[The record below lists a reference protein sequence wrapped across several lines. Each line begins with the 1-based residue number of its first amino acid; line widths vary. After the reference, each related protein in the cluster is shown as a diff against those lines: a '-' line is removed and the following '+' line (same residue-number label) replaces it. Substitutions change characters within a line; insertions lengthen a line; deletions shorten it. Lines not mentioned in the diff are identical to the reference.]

1 VPDHSLLHEARDV
14 LPEAVR
20 LRRRLHARPE
30 VGLDL
35 PFTQETVLTA
45 LADLPLTVATGSS
58 TSSVVATL
66 EGARP
71 GPTVLL
77 RGDMDALP
85 MPEDTGLPYA
95 SEIDGTMHA
104 CGHDTH
110 VAMLAG
116 AAELLASRRNDLA
129 GRVVLMFQP
138 GEEGHH
144 GARFMLEE
152 GLLDVGPLS
161 DGSPSPVSG
170 AFALHITSLFPSGT
184 INLRGGTM
192 MASSDTMRIVV
203 RGRGGHAS
211 APHQALDPIPVACE
225 IVQAIQT
232 MVTRRVDVFDP
243 GVITVAQITAG
254 TTSNVIPETA
264 VILGT
269 IRAVSERTRNRL
281 HGGVRRVAEGVG
293 AAHEAAV
300 EVDVEL
306 GYPVTINDLGYAGF
320 ASAVATDLLG
330 IGRVT
335 SMPAPVMGA
344 EDFSYVLQEVPGA
357 IAFLGAAPP
366 GVDPRRA
373 APNHSN
379 RVLFDED
386 AMAAGIAMY
395 TQMALAHLAT
405 GGAVPNQLRQI
416 SVSSASKTTP
426 IHAEKPNH
434 TEKSEAEGRPPSAD

>member
-1 VPDHSLLHEARDV
+1 MPDHSLLHEARDV

-35 PFTQETVLTA
+35 PFTQEAVLTA
-45 LADLPLTVATGSS
+45 LADLPVTVATGSS

-66 EGARP
+66 EGSHP

-95 SEIDGTMHA
+95 SEIDGAMHA

-116 AAELLASRRNDLA
+116 AAQLLAGRRNDMA
-129 GRVVLMFQP
+129 GRVVMMFQP

-152 GLLDVGPLS
+152 GLLDVGPLA
-161 DGSPSPVSG
+161 DGSPSPISG

-211 APHQALDPIPVACE
+211 APHQAVDPIPVACE
-225 IVQAIQT
+225 VVQAIQT
-232 MVTRRVDVFDP
+232 MVTRRIDVFDP
-243 GVITVAQITAG
+243 GVVTVGQITAG

-264 VILGT
+264 MILGT
-269 IRAVSERTRNRL
+269 IRAVSERTRRRV
-281 HGGVRRVAEGVG
+281 HDGVRRVAEGVA
-293 AAHEAAV
+293 AAHEAGV
-300 EVDVEL
+300 EVDIEL

-320 ASAVATDLLG
+320 TSAVAIDLLG
-330 IGRVT
+330 ANRVT

-357 IAFLGAAPP
+357 LAFLGATPP
-366 GVDPRRA
+366 GVNPRQA

-386 AMAAGIAMY
+386 AMATGIAMY
-395 TQMALAHLAT
+395 AQMALAHVA
-405 GGAVPNQLRQI
+405 GDGPVP
-416 SVSSASKTTP
+416 
-426 IHAEKPNH
+426 
-434 TEKSEAEGRPPSAD
+434 D

>member
-1 VPDHSLLHEARDV
+1 MPDHSLLHEARDV
-14 LPEAVR
+14 LPDAIR

-35 PFTQETVLTA
+35 PFTQDAVLTA
-45 LADLPLTVATGSS
+45 LAELPVTVTTGSS
-58 TSSVVATL
+58 TSSVVAVL
-66 EGARP
+66 EGSRP

-85 MPEDTGLPYA
+85 MPEDTGLPFA
-95 SEIDGTMHA
+95 SEVDGAMHA

-116 AAELLASRRNDLA
+116 AAQLLAHRRNDLA

-152 GLLDVGPLS
+152 GLLDVGPLA

-170 AFALHITSLFPSGT
+170 AFALHITSLFPSGS

-192 MASSDTMRIVV
+192 MASSDTMRIAVH
-203 RGRGGHAS
+203 GRGGHAS

-232 MVTRRVDVFDP
+232 MITRRVDVFDP
-243 GVITVAQITAG
+243 AVVTVGQITAG
-254 TTSNVIPETA
+254 TTTNVIPETA
-264 VILGT
+264 EILGT
-269 IRAVSERTRNRL
+269 IRAVSERTRQRV
-281 HGGVRRVAEGVG
+281 HDGVRRVAEGIA
-293 AAHEAAV
+293 AAHEATADI
-300 EVDVEL
+300 EVEL

-320 ASAVATDLLG
+320 ASEVATELLG
-330 IGRVT
+330 PRRVR
-335 SMPAPVMGA
+335 SMPSPVMGA
-344 EDFSYVLQEVPGA
+344 EDFSYVLQKVPGA
-357 IAFLGAAPP
+357 LAFLGASPS

-379 RVLFDED
+379 RVVFDED
-386 AMAAGIAMY
+386 AMATGIAVY
-395 TQMALAHLAT
+395 AKMALAHLAT
-405 GGAVPNQLRQI
+405 GGRVPN
-416 SVSSASKTTP
+416 
-426 IHAEKPNH
+426 
-434 TEKSEAEGRPPSAD
+434 

>member
-1 VPDHSLLHEARDV
+1 VPDHSLLVEARDA
-14 LPEAVR
+14 LPDAVR

-30 VGLDL
+30 IGLDL
-35 PFTQETVLTA
+35 PFSQDEVLAA
-45 LADLPLTVATGSS
+45 LADLPVDVSTGSS

-66 EGARP
+66 EGTRP

-85 MPEDTGLPYA
+85 MPEDTGLPFA
-95 SEIDGTMHA
+95 SEVDGAMHA

-116 AAELLASRRNDLA
+116 AAQLLAARRDELT

-144 GARFMLEE
+144 GARYMLDE
-152 GLLDVGPLS
+152 GLLDVGLLA
-161 DGSPSPVSG
+161 DGTPSPVSG

-232 MVTRRVDVFDP
+232 MVTRRIDVFDP
-243 GVITVAQITAG
+243 AVVTVAHITAG
-254 TTSNVIPETA
+254 TTTNVIPETA
-264 VILGT
+264 EILGT
-269 IRAVSERTRNRL
+269 IRSVSERTRRRV
-281 HGGVRRVAEGVG
+281 HDGVRRVAEGVA

-300 EVDVEL
+300 DVEVEL
-306 GYPVTINDLGYAGF
+306 GYPVTVNDVGYAGF
-320 ASAVATDLLG
+320 ASGVATELLG
-330 IGRVT
+330 SNRVT
-335 SMPAPVMGA
+335 TMATPVMGA

-357 IAFLGAAPP
+357 LAFLGATPP

-386 AMAAGIAMY
+386 AMATGIAVY
-395 TQMALAHLAT
+395 TQVALAHLA
-405 GGAVPNQLRQI
+405 GDPNVAR
-416 SVSSASKTTP
+416 VV
-426 IHAEKPNH
+426 EN
-434 TEKSEAEGRPPSAD
+434 

>member
-35 PFTQETVLTA
+35 PFTQEAVLTA
-45 LADLPLTVATGSS
+45 LADLPVTVATGSS

-66 EGARP
+66 EGSHP

-95 SEIDGTMHA
+95 SEIDGAMHA

-116 AAELLASRRNDLA
+116 AAQLLAGRRNDMA
-129 GRVVLMFQP
+129 GRVVMMFQP

-152 GLLDVGPLS
+152 GLLDVGPLA
-161 DGSPSPVSG
+161 DGSPSPISG

-211 APHQALDPIPVACE
+211 APHQAVDPIPVACE

-232 MVTRRVDVFDP
+232 MVTRRIDVFDP
-243 GVITVAQITAG
+243 GVVTVGQITAG

-269 IRAVSERTRNRL
+269 IRAVSERTRRRV
-281 HGGVRRVAEGVG
+281 HDGVRRVAEGVA
-293 AAHEAAV
+293 AAHEAGV
-300 EVDVEL
+300 EVDIEL

-320 ASAVATDLLG
+320 TSAVAIDLLG
-330 IGRVT
+330 ANRVT

-357 IAFLGAAPP
+357 LAFLGATPP
-366 GVDPRRA
+366 GVNPRQA

-386 AMAAGIAMY
+386 AMATGIAMY
-395 TQMALAHLAT
+395 AQMALAHVA
-405 GGAVPNQLRQI
+405 GDGPVP
-416 SVSSASKTTP
+416 
-426 IHAEKPNH
+426 
-434 TEKSEAEGRPPSAD
+434 D

>member
-1 VPDHSLLHEARDV
+1 VPDHSLLVEARDA
-14 LPEAVR
+14 LPDAVR

-30 VGLDL
+30 IGLDL
-35 PFTQETVLTA
+35 PFSQDEVLAA
-45 LADLPLTVATGSS
+45 LADLPVDVSTGSS

-66 EGARP
+66 EGTRP

-85 MPEDTGLPYA
+85 MPEDTGLPFA
-95 SEIDGTMHA
+95 SEVDGAMHA

-110 VAMLAG
+110 VAMLVG
-116 AAELLASRRNDLA
+116 AAQLLAARRDELT

-144 GARFMLEE
+144 GARYMLDE
-152 GLLDVGPLS
+152 GLLDVGLLA
-161 DGSPSPVSG
+161 DGTPSPVSG

-184 INLRGGTM
+184 INLRGGTR

-232 MVTRRVDVFDP
+232 MVTRRIDVFDP
-243 GVITVAQITAG
+243 AVVTVAHITAG
-254 TTSNVIPETA
+254 TTTNVIPETA
-264 VILGT
+264 EILGT
-269 IRAVSERTRNRL
+269 IRSVSERTRRRV
-281 HGGVRRVAEGVG
+281 HDGVRRVAEGVA

-300 EVDVEL
+300 DVEVEL
-306 GYPVTINDLGYAGF
+306 GYPVTVNDVGYAGF
-320 ASAVATDLLG
+320 ASGVATELLG
-330 IGRVT
+330 SNRVT
-335 SMPAPVMGA
+335 TMATPVMGA

-357 IAFLGAAPP
+357 LAFLGATPP

-386 AMAAGIAMY
+386 AMATGIAVY
-395 TQMALAHLAT
+395 TQVALAHLA
-405 GGAVPNQLRQI
+405 GDPNVAR
-416 SVSSASKTTP
+416 VV
-426 IHAEKPNH
+426 EN
-434 TEKSEAEGRPPSAD
+434 

>member
-1 VPDHSLLHEARDV
+1 VPDHSLLVEARDA
-14 LPEAVR
+14 LPDAVR

-30 VGLDL
+30 IGLDL
-35 PFTQETVLTA
+35 PFSQDEVLAA
-45 LADLPLTVATGSS
+45 LADLPVDVSTGSS

-66 EGARP
+66 EGTRP

-85 MPEDTGLPYA
+85 MPEDTGLPFA
-95 SEIDGTMHA
+95 SEVDGAMHA

-110 VAMLAG
+110 VAMLVG
-116 AAELLASRRNDLA
+116 AAQLLAARRDELT

-144 GARFMLEE
+144 GARYMLDE
-152 GLLDVGPLS
+152 GLLDVGLLA
-161 DGSPSPVSG
+161 DGTPSPVSG

-232 MVTRRVDVFDP
+232 MVTRRIDVFDP
-243 GVITVAQITAG
+243 AVVTVAHITAG
-254 TTSNVIPETA
+254 TTTNVIPETA
-264 VILGT
+264 EILGT
-269 IRAVSERTRNRL
+269 IRSVSERTRRRV
-281 HGGVRRVAEGVG
+281 HDGVRRVAEGVA

-300 EVDVEL
+300 DVEVEL
-306 GYPVTINDLGYAGF
+306 GYPVTVNDVGYAGF
-320 ASAVATDLLG
+320 ASGVATELLG
-330 IGRVT
+330 SNRVT
-335 SMPAPVMGA
+335 TMATPVMGA

-357 IAFLGAAPP
+357 LAFLGATPP

-386 AMAAGIAMY
+386 AMATGIAVY
-395 TQMALAHLAT
+395 TQVALAHLA
-405 GGAVPNQLRQI
+405 GDPNVAR
-416 SVSSASKTTP
+416 VV
-426 IHAEKPNH
+426 EN
-434 TEKSEAEGRPPSAD
+434 